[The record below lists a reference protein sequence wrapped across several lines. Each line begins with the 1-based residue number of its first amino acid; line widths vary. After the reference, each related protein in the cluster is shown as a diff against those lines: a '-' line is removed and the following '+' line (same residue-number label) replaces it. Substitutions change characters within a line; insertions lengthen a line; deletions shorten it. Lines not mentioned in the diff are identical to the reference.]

1 MYDAVTHATIDPLA
15 LMAEKAAGEVY
26 FLAHALAV
34 HREKWGLTEGE
45 QRRHLGVL
53 AEHWP
58 MFQLCRC
65 PVPERWDEDMAA
77 IAERFGCDRER
88 LGRALKAAN

>member
-1 MYDAVTHATIDPLA
+1 MYDVLTHSPIDPLA
-15 LMAEKAAGEVY
+15 LLAEKAAGEVY

-34 HREKWGLTEGE
+34 HRERSGITETE

-53 AEHWP
+53 AEHWT

-65 PVPERWDEDMAA
+65 PLPERWDEDLEA
-77 IAERFGCDRER
+77 ICGRFGCDRER
-88 LGRALKAAN
+88 LERVLRAVE